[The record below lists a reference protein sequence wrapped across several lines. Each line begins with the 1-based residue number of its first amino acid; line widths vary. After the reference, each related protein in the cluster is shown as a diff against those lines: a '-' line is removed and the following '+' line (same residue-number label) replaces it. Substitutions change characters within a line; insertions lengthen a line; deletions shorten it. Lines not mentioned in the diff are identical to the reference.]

1 MTKLL
6 RHEFHVCYLLHTRH
20 YILTRYTSC
29 LELRKESSLYPKG
42 SSVMSKVNLFSFS
55 ETHKPLGPSN
65 LFKKKKK
72 KKLILKRIK
81 RERIKIRSS
90 KLLLSFYSL
99 NAIALYSL
107 LILYLFCG
115 RYSMIQFLPLSKLG
129 YVCKLSCWL
138 KSAFQGK

>member
-6 RHEFHVCYLLHTRH
+6 RREFHVCYLPYTRH

-55 ETHKPLGPSN
+55 KTHNPLGPQTC
-65 LFKKKKK
+65 LKKKK